1 MNANRWG
8 NGTAIFTNSG
18 AIARKYTMHI
28 EAGQVGVNVPI
39 PVPLPM
45 FSFTGNKA
53 SFAGDLNFYGRLRY
67 NYTRR
72 DMRCIC
78 QVQGRGRLSGS
89 VSNLLTRVPFFSLTF
104 TAQARPAFSSSRSSR
119 P

>member
-1 MNANRWG
+1 MYFFSQIAHRIAAPSLQAIALVNANRWG

-18 AIARKYTMHI
+18 AVARKYTMHI

-53 SFAGDLNFYGRLRY
+53 SFAGDLNFYGRLR
-67 NYTRR
+67 
-72 DMRCIC
+72 
-78 QVQGRGRLSGS
+78 SKHS
-89 VSNLLTRVPFFSLTF
+89 
-104 TAQARPAFSSSRSSR
+104 
-119 P
+119 